1 VAVRKL
7 GIQVDI
13 PGFGKIDLRVLV
25 TDYTGTH
32 SCGGVLVPG
41 ARERL
46 LKLSEILD
54 IHVLTSDTFGTV
66 RKELADIPHTLHLL
80 DGKAHDKQKARF
92 IQNLQHVRSMGH
104 AVDGNR
110 IAAFG
115 NGRNDRL
122 MLRAV
127 RQAGGIAVAIDNG
140 EGCAVEA
147 QREANIFVHGSAA
160 ALDLLL
166 DTKRLKATL
175 RA

>member
-1 VAVRKL
+1 MTVKKA
-7 GIQVDI
+7 GIQVSI
-13 PGFGKIDLRVLV
+13 PGFGKVDLRVLV

-32 SCGGVLVPG
+32 ACGGVLVPG
-41 ARERL
+41 ARKRL
-46 LKLSEILD
+46 VRLSKLLD
-54 IHVLTSDTFGTV
+54 IFVLTSDTFGTV
-66 RKELADIPHTLHLL
+66 KKELEGIPHTLHLL
-80 DGKAHDKQKARF
+80 DGKAHDMQKAKF
-92 IQNLQHVRSMGH
+92 IWELIRG
-104 AVDGNR
+104 DR

-127 RQAGGIAVAIDNG
+127 RQAGGIAAAIDNG

-147 QREANIFVHGSAA
+147 LLEANIFVHGSTA

-166 DTKRLKATL
+166 DTNRLKATL

>member
-1 VAVRKL
+1 MAIRKP

-13 PGFGKIDLRVLV
+13 PGFHKIDLRVLV

-32 SCGGVLVPG
+32 ACGGVLVPG

-46 LKLSEILD
+46 VRLSELLD

-66 RKELADIPHTLHLL
+66 KKELAGIPHTLRLL
-80 DGKAHDKQKARF
+80 DGKSHDKQKAKF
-92 IQNLQHVRSMGH
+92 IWELIR
-104 AVDGNR
+104 GNR

-147 QREANIFVHGSAA
+147 QREANVFVHGSIA
-160 ALDLLL
+160 ALDLLF
-166 DTKRLKATL
+166 DTNRLKATL